1 MGRTIGRTLKRPFIA
16 VQLLFVVGALLGWST
31 VKADSSLARKVQTAT
46 NVLEQIQ
53 SIPEQSIPPAL
64 LMHAQGIAVIPGVI
78 KAGFI
83 FGGRHGTG
91 VLVVR
96 KSNGQWSDPLF
107 VSLTGGSVGWQ
118 LGVSSTD
125 VVLVFKNR
133 RGIQHILNGTFTLGV
148 DGAVAAGPVGRQ
160 GSADTNGRLNASI
173 YSYSRSRGFF
183 AGVSLEGSAIS
194 MDDGDNAAFYGGAS
208 DQQILAGNVV
218 GAPDAARQF
227 VAVADRA
234 ATG

>member
-1 MGRTIGRTLKRPFIA
+1 MGKTIGSRFKRPFIA
-16 VQLLFVVGALLGWST
+16 VQMLVVAGALLGWST
-31 VKADSSLARKVQTAT
+31 VRAASSLDRKVETAT

-64 LMHAQGIAVIPGVI
+64 LLHAQGIAVIPSVI

-91 VLVVR
+91 ILVVR
-96 KSNGQWSDPLF
+96 KADGQWSDPLF

-133 RGIQHILNGTFTLGV
+133 RGIRHILNGTFTLGV

-160 GSADTNGRLNASI
+160 GSADTNGHLNASI

-194 MDDGDNAAFYGGAS
+194 IDHEDDATFYGGAS
-208 DQQILAGNVV
+208 DQQILGGQAARV
-218 GAPDAARQF
+218 PDVARQF